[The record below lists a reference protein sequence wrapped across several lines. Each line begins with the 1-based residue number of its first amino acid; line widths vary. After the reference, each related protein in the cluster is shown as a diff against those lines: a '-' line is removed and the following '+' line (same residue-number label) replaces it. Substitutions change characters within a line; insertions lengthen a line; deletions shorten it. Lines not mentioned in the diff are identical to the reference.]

1 MYNHDN
7 IHFFM
12 MSYWFLYW
20 HFLAGHKS
28 TLFWGMPC
36 WIKGLA
42 LIFSLQSS
50 DFRFRLYYHYK
61 RQNIFFN
68 FWDFGNTL
76 LEGMCIRLTWPL
88 YNHDMTQVMNM
99 KEVLCMFMTTVIK
112 CHSLSYVMF
121 NAKMTFFDLP
131 LPFPL
136 TPPITKTSQTMSS
149 SSNLLH
155 IHYLCHVVI
164 IKVSWLW
171 RCHVSLLQV
180 KCNQFF
186 NDCYWDHFCIKYQNL
201 NCFILTQSL
210 DYYNNSMHYAYVII
224 VIIVT

>member
-36 WIKGLA
+36 WIKRLA

-61 RQNIFFN
+61 RHIFFFN

-76 LEGMCIRLTWPL
+76 LEGVCIRLTWPL

-121 NAKMTFFDLP
+121 NAKMTLFDLP

-136 TPPITKTSQTMSS
+136 TLAHNKDISNNVIFIKPPSYS
-149 SSNLLH
+149 LLVSCRDYKGVM
-155 IHYLCHVVI
+155 IM
-164 IKVSWLW
+164 KVS
-171 RCHVSLLQV
+171 C
-180 KCNQFF
+180 
-186 NDCYWDHFCIKYQNL
+186 
-201 NCFILTQSL
+201 QS
-210 DYYNNSMHYAYVII
+210 YAHSFK
-224 VIIVT
+224 